1 MNPLFP
7 KNDAEKLIE
16 LALAEDFGAAGD
28 LSSTLTLSK
37 NEQSTAQILSKT
49 KGVLAGLPII
59 PLIFEKMKTEVE
71 LQLHF
76 QDGDSVQKGDLI
88 AEIKGATVAL
98 LGAERTLLNFLQQLS
113 GVATS
118 TAAYVAET
126 AGTHCQILDTRKTI
140 PGWRTLQKYAV
151 RCGGGTNH
159 RIGLFDMIMLKDNHI
174 AASGGVAPAIQKVL
188 RSRPSGIPI
197 EVEVENLEQ
206 LEIVLPYPV
215 EQIMLDNMDLET
227 MKKAVERILSYP
239 HSAKI
244 EASGNMTLD
253 RIAAVAATGV
263 DYISI
268 GALTHTIAALD
279 LSMRFV

>member
-1 MNPLFP
+1 
-7 KNDAEKLIE
+7 
-16 LALAEDFGAAGD
+16 
-28 LSSTLTLSK
+28 
-37 NEQSTAQILSKT
+37 
-49 KGVLAGLPII
+49 
-59 PLIFEKMKTEVE
+59 
-71 LQLHF
+71 
-76 QDGDSVQKGDLI
+76 
-88 AEIKGATVAL
+88 

-188 RSRPSGIPI
+188 CSRPSSIPI

-227 MKKAVERILSYP
+227 MKKAVERIRSYP